1 MKRFIII
8 SVILVLL
15 DQLTKILFTGKHY
28 EWLIF
33 AINYSENTGMAF
45 GFLQNS
51 VYLLAILSIIVI
63 IAIIYYYKQLQYK
76 LVWIVLFAGALGN
89 AIDRIFLGHV
99 RDFIVIYIWP
109 TFNLAD
115 MYTTIAVLILIYL
128 IFIDKKLF
136 KVTRT

>member
-1 MKRFIII
+1 MKRLIII

-15 DQLTKILFTGKHY
+15 DQITKILFTGKHY
-28 EWLIF
+28 EWFIF

-45 GFLQNS
+45 GLLQNS
-51 VYLLAILSIIVI
+51 VYLLAIISIIVI
-63 IAIIYYYKQLQYK
+63 IALIYYYKQLQYK
-76 LVWIVLFAGALGN
+76 FVWIVLFSGALGN

-115 MYTTIAVLILIYL
+115 MYTTIAVLILVY
-128 IFIDKKLF
+128 FIITDKKLF